1 MSDLQGIVNR
11 SFLEQPGGSPS
22 RQHRLYTLIKQ
33 AILDG
38 RLTGGAAL
46 PSTRELAKELGIA
59 RNTVIHAYEQLLV
72 EGFAVSSCSGTL
84 VAPLQPILSSSAQHN
99 TAQLPPLS
107 ARALR
112 CAGGRLA
119 DDIVSPF
126 KPGVPAVDVFPFH
139 IWRRLMTKALQQ
151 VVPHELG
158 YRHAAGEPEL
168 RQAIADYLRV
178 SRGVRCTADQ
188 VIVTTGTQQSLE
200 LCARLLADPGDT
212 AWIEDP
218 GYQGARTA
226 LSSAG
231 LALQPIPV
239 DDDGIAPQEQD
250 WQSGAPK
257 VIYTSP
263 SHQYPLGSVL
273 ALQRRLQLIVQAK
286 MHGSWILEDDYDS
299 EFRHVGPPLTAMQGL
314 VADAPVVYLGT
325 FSKSMFPGLRLG
337 FFVLPLQI
345 ADRAI
350 ASLDAWVRIGY
361 VPEQRALAAFIHEG
375 HYSRHLRRM
384 RQLYGNR
391 QHALK
396 LALHDIW
403 PLPFTLLGGAGGMHL
418 TVTLP
423 QDIGDRH
430 VVQRARKLG
439 LRPSPLSAYA
449 IGTPHRFT
457 GLVLGYGNVHEEDMP
472 ARVRALA
479 SCLQPDTDAVP
490 GSLHAGLPAGE
501 SALAYDAD

>member
-1 MSDLQGIVNR
+1 MSDLQSIVNR
-11 SFLEQPGGSPS
+11 LFLEQPGISPS

-46 PSTRELAKELGIA
+46 PSTRALAQELGIA
-59 RNTVIHAYEQLLV
+59 RNTAIHAYEQLLA
-72 EGFAVSSCSGTL
+72 EGFVVSNCSGTL
-84 VAPLQPILSSSAQHN
+84 VAPLQTNLPASAPSHDS
-99 TAQLPPLS
+99 AAALPPLS
-107 ARALR
+107 NRARR

-139 IWRRLMTKALQQ
+139 IWRRLMVRALQQ
-151 VVPHELG
+151 VVPAELG

-178 SRGVRCTADQ
+178 SRGVRCSADQ
-188 VIVTTGTQQSLE
+188 VIVTGGTQQSIE

-226 LSSAG
+226 LGLAG
-231 LALQPIPV
+231 LQLMPIPI
-239 DDDGIAPQEQD
+239 DDDGIAPREQD
-250 WQSGAPK
+250 WWSGPPK

-273 ALQRRLQLIVQAK
+273 ALQRRLRLISKAK
-286 MHGSWILEDDYDS
+286 AHGSWILEDDYDS
-299 EFRHVGPPLTAMQGL
+299 EFRHVGPPLAAMQGL
-314 VADAPVVYLGT
+314 VDDAPVVYLGT

-337 FFVLPLQI
+337 FFVLPPTL
-345 ADRAI
+345 AERAI
-350 ASLDAWVRIGY
+350 TSLDAWVRTGH

-384 RQLYGNR
+384 RQLYSKR

-396 LALHDIW
+396 LALHDAW
-403 PLPFTLLGGAGGMHL
+403 PLPFTVLGGAGGMHL
-418 TVTLP
+418 CVTLP
-423 QDIGDRH
+423 PECSDQR
-430 VVQRARKLG
+430 VAARARQLG
-439 LRPSPLSAYA
+439 LRPSPLSSYTQGAQR
-449 IGTPHRFT
+449 HVN
-457 GLVLGYGNVHEEDMP
+457 GLVLGYGNVGEQDMP

-479 SCLQPDTDAVP
+479 SCLLPLEAAVETEY
-490 GSLHAGLPAGE
+490 G
-501 SALAYDAD
+501 ALACDAD